1 MKTKIITVALLATT
15 LITTATAA
23 FYIGRSKAEINTIE
37 RKVYIVPENYVNMHD
52 VIGYESTDTG
62 IMLHFDDGTGYY
74 LEK

>member
-1 MKTKIITVALLATT
+1 MKKEIIIMVLFALTSIASYY
-15 LITTATAA
+15 A
-23 FYIGRSKAEINTIE
+23 GSHQVKINTIE

-52 VIGYESTDTG
+52 VVGYESTDTG